1 MLIALI
7 MHLFYLEITIIIP
20 SRIALCNN
28 HYVRANS
35 TYLPTL
41 TWRGE
46 LDVQNWWLVARIN
59 FVFVSEKSFYNSV
72 RSWRVTNPNR
82 SKGHL
87 PREQH
92 FLLLAA
98 VVEKKTPFQVS
109 LPLSLCLRTHTQQ
122 TGLRSLTPKRTLH
135 SLYFSLS
142 LSRFLP
148 HTHFHVLSLSLS
160 FTHWRIRT
168 ITTATTTS
176 TATSTSKGRT

>member
-1 MLIALI
+1 M
-7 MHLFYLEITIIIP
+7 
-20 SRIALCNN
+20 
-28 HYVRANS
+28 
-35 TYLPTL
+35 
-41 TWRGE
+41 
-46 LDVQNWWLVARIN
+46 ARIN

-142 LSRFLP
+142 LSLSPQHTLSRF
-148 HTHFHVLSLSLS
+148 LSLSLLH
-160 FTHWRIRT
+160 TDAYELLLQLLLLLLRRRRRRGELKEH
-168 ITTATTTS
+168 
-176 TATSTSKGRT
+176 

>member
-1 MLIALI
+1 M
-7 MHLFYLEITIIIP
+7 
-20 SRIALCNN
+20 
-28 HYVRANS
+28 
-35 TYLPTL
+35 
-41 TWRGE
+41 
-46 LDVQNWWLVARIN
+46 
-59 FVFVSEKSFYNSV
+59 FVSEKSFYNSV
-72 RSWRVTNPNR
+72 RSWRVTNPTR

-148 HTHFHVLSLSLS
+148 NTHFHVLSLSL
-160 FTHWRIRT
+160 FYTLTHTNYYYSYYYFYCDVDVEGENLKSIDFSLTREGGIR
-168 ITTATTTS
+168 
-176 TATSTSKGRT
+176 